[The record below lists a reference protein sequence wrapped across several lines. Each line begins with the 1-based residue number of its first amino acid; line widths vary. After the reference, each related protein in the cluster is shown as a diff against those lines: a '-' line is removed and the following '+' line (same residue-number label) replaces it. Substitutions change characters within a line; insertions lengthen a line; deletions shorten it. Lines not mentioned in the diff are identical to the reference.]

1 MNHPRIPMTT
11 PTTQTRTVNSSICS
25 KTSASAINPNSI
37 LFPLSPAPS
46 RVGLFLRSPLPRAS
60 LLATPSASPPPALL
74 TIFMSWQW
82 VNIPVAYVL
91 PVEDSSSISSF
102 SKRRTRYV
110 DIIIRL
116 SKRRASLFGRLKAG
130 LTCSS
135 FATQRKTRN
144 GTEIVFPQV
153 NIGLRG
159 VHP

>member
-1 MNHPRIPMTT
+1 MPWTASLTSPCNPDRIVSQPVGTFPCRPVFFCPR
-11 PTTQTRTVNSSICS
+11 SH
-25 KTSASAINPNSI
+25 
-37 LFPLSPAPS
+37 PLSPP
-46 RVGLFLRSPLPRAS
+46 SPLPRAS

>member
-1 MNHPRIPMTT
+1 MPWTASLTSPCNPDRIVSQPVGTF
-11 PTTQTRTVNSSICS
+11 PCRPVFFC
-25 KTSASAINPNSI
+25 
-37 LFPLSPAPS
+37 PLSTFSLTPRLS
-46 RVGLFLRSPLPRAS
+46 PRAS

-116 SKRRASLFGRLKAG
+116 SKRRASLFRRLKAG

>member
-1 MNHPRIPMTT
+1 MIGT
-11 PTTQTRTVNSSICS
+11 PTRMPWTASL
-25 KTSASAINPNSI
+25 TSPCNPDRIVSQPVGT
-37 LFPLSPAPS
+37 FPCRPVFFCPLSHPLSHP
-46 RVGLFLRSPLPRAS
+46 SPLPRAS

-116 SKRRASLFGRLKAG
+116 SKRRASLFRRLKAG

>member
-1 MNHPRIPMTT
+1 MIGTPIRMPWTASLTSPCNPDRIVSQPVGTF
-11 PTTQTRTVNSSICS
+11 PCRPVFFC
-25 KTSASAINPNSI
+25 
-37 LFPLSPAPS
+37 PLSTFSLTS
-46 RVGLFLRSPLPRAS
+46 RLSPRAS